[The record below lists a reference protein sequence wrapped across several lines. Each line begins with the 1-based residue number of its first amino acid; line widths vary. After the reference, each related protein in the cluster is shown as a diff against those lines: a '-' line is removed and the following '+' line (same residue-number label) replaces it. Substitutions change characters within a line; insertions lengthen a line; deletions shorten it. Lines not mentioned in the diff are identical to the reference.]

1 MPVWTLKL
9 GSVVVTLAST
19 AGFWSYVSQHMHPVR
34 APLKP
39 KVVQPVMDTSAA
51 DQAANAVATPDPAQ
65 PAATAAPPVIVK
77 KVVVIQQ
84 AQQQAQTSAALGAS
98 WMANHTGQQPVVN
111 THTS

>member
-1 MPVWTLKL
+1 MWTLKL

-19 AGFWSYVSQHMHPVR
+19 AGFWHYVTGHVHPVR

-39 KVVQPVMDTSAA
+39 KVVLQPVIEDTAGA
-51 DQAANAVATPDPAQ
+51 GDPAAGATQ
-65 PAATAAPPVIVK
+65 PSAPPVVIK

-84 AQQQAQTSAALGAS
+84 QQVQSSAALGAN
-98 WMANHTGQQPVVN
+98 WIANRTGQQPVQS